1 MPVPHREF
9 PVRVDVRLTEE
20 EREYLTQEAVKR
32 GMSRQDM
39 LRKLLLADLDS
50 VAPVKGYRPVVV
62 SQGRE
67 AIDRAI
73 TAVTRQYNCIPRHQL
88 EPVVCTVIAAV
99 AEEG

>member
-1 MPVPHREF
+1 MPAYNRQF
-9 PVRVDVRLTEE
+9 PVRVEVRLTEE
-20 EREYLTQEAVKR
+20 EREFLTEEAVKR
-32 GMSRQDM
+32 DMSRQDM
-39 LRKLLLADLDS
+39 LRKLLLADLNS

-62 SQGRE
+62 SEGRE

-99 AEEG
+99 AGKD

>member
-1 MPVPHREF
+1 MPDYNRQF
-9 PVRVDVRLTEE
+9 PVRVEVRLTEE
-20 EREYLTQEAVKR
+20 EREFLTEEAVKR
-32 GMSRQDM
+32 DMSRQDM
-39 LRKLLLADLDS
+39 LRKLLLADLNS

-62 SQGRE
+62 SEGRE

-99 AEEG
+99 AGKD